1 MEKIEKDIKFNQ
13 NVWRKPYIDIK
24 TDLKKTKN
32 DFEKDFFEWMNN
44 INFEKTTK
52 YVRKH
57 RDIKL
62 VTTGRRNYFMS
73 ETNYHTTTVFTKH
86 QRYL

>member
-13 NVWRKPYIDIK
+13 NAWRKPYIDIK

-32 DFEKDFFEWMNN
+32 DFEKYFFEWMNN
-44 INFEKTTK
+44 INFGKTTK
-52 YVRKH
+52 NVRKH

-62 VTTGRRNYFMS
+62 VTTGRRNYFTS

-86 QRYL
+86 ERYL